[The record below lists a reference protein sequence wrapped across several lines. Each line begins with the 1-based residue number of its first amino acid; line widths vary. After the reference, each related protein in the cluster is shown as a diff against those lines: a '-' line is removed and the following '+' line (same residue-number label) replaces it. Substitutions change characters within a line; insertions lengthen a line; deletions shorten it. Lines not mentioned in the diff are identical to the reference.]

1 MRRAAIQ
8 GCCLVVFAATLKEKA
23 PAADVSMV
31 EACAAA
37 LRAVPG
43 GDPPLGAHATLYA
56 LLCAVAALHAVC
68 GDAAGD
74 THDAVANAA
83 EALRKRVVSL
93 DATAARNAE
102 FLDTLIAT
110 CHLDRD
116 ARARKGLV
124 QRTIDAAVVA
134 PPAPEAPPPPGAVE

>member
-1 MRRAAIQ
+1 MGADAPSPMPRGTTSHDSARA
-8 GCCLVVFAATLKEKA
+8 GE
-23 PAADVSMV
+23 
-31 EACAAA
+31 
-37 LRAVPG
+37 
-43 GDPPLGAHATLYA
+43 GDLSYTEFS
-56 LLCAVAALHAVC
+56 HAVC
-68 GDAAGD
+68 GDAVSSEHA
-74 THDAVANAA
+74 AVADAA

-134 PPAPEAPPPPGAVE
+134 PPPPEAPPPEAAAAGE

>member
-1 MRRAAIQ
+1 M
-8 GCCLVVFAATLKEKA
+8 
-23 PAADVSMV
+23 S
-31 EACAAA
+31 CAAA

-56 LLCAVAALHAVC
+56 LLCSVAALHATC
-68 GDAAGD
+68 GDAKSD
-74 THDAVANAA
+74 THDAVADAA
-83 EALRKRVVSL
+83 EALRKRVVSP

-134 PPAPEAPPPPGAVE
+134 PPPPEAPPPEAAAAAAAGE

>member
-1 MRRAAIQ
+1 M
-8 GCCLVVFAATLKEKA
+8 
-23 PAADVSMV
+23 
-31 EACAAA
+31 
-37 LRAVPG
+37 
-43 GDPPLGAHATLYA
+43 
-56 LLCAVAALHAVC
+56 
-68 GDAAGD
+68 
-74 THDAVANAA
+74 
-83 EALRKRVVSL
+83 SL